1 MPIRDDLTAWRLFL
15 TAARTGSLSRT
26 AMLCDTTAD
35 KVSRTITA
43 LEAEFG
49 FKLLDRHRRPLRPTE
64 KGCGL
69 IEAINPL
76 LIGFDRA
83 WEAFSET
90 HGPKLIRFAAPIDLS
105 RLFFSELL
113 ARYSETH
120 PEIRF
125 NVLPEVTPDAV
136 RNDLADA
143 AIINFLPE
151 DTTGLVLRPY
161 NTSST
166 PLLATPEYLATHG
179 APAQPEDLIKHT
191 GLLLETAMHPGTQRL
206 YQNGRTSGVLQWKN
220 VFITHDQ
227 MTLRQLLLE
236 HRGITIDLYA
246 GHMLPEIKSGRVVP
260 IMPGWRREPWQ
271 MSIITRWEAEKRSSD
286 LANFALYVQKEAG
299 AVWQPVRREADAAVA
314 EAFRRHMEISS

>member
-113 ARYSETH
+113 VRYSETH

-143 AIINFLPE
+143 AIINILPE
-151 DTTGLVLRPY
+151 
-161 NTSST
+161 
-166 PLLATPEYLATHG
+166 
-179 APAQPEDLIKHT
+179 AQNLGPVGCITNRFLI
-191 GLLLETAMHPGTQRL
+191 
-206 YQNGRTSGVLQWKN
+206 S
-220 VFITHDQ
+220 
-227 MTLRQLLLE
+227 
-236 HRGITIDLYA
+236 
-246 GHMLPEIKSGRVVP
+246 
-260 IMPGWRREPWQ
+260 
-271 MSIITRWEAEKRSSD
+271 
-286 LANFALYVQKEAG
+286 
-299 AVWQPVRREADAAVA
+299 
-314 EAFRRHMEISS
+314 